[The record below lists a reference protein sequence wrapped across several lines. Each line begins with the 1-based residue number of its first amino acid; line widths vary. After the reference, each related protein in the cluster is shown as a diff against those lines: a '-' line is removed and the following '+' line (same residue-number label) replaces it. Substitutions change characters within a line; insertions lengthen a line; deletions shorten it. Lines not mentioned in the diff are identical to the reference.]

1 MSITNFWR
9 RRAEKRIAYY
19 TYYRGQRLHVG
30 VDVGRLDSGTA
41 GGIVISGTYRSDGS
55 CVTIV
60 NTPAEAMK
68 LFGSDK

>member
-19 TYYRGQRLHVG
+19 TYYRGDQRQHRRVI
-30 VDVGRLDSGTA
+30 VDLDSGTA